1 MKQIKFTS
9 GVYRIKEI
17 KENSSSKFYKDLK
30 VGTMIRFEFETG
42 IIEKTTKMAIHN
54 PTNNTSYVS
63 PAHKV
68 RSVFW
73 RFTLEE
79 VKDKEECK

>member
-1 MKQIKFTS
+1 
-9 GVYRIKEI
+9 
-17 KENSSSKFYKDLK
+17 
-30 VGTMIRFEFETG
+30 MIRFEFETG

-54 PTNNTSYVS
+54 LTNNTSYVS

-79 VKDKEECK
+79 VKDKEVCK

>member
-1 MKQIKFTS
+1 MKPIKFTS

-30 VGTMIRFEFETG
+30 VGTMIRFEFKTG
-42 IIEKTTKMAIHN
+42 IIEKTTKIVIHN
-54 PTNNTSYVS
+54 LTNNTFYVS
-63 PAHKV
+63 PSHNV

-73 RFTLEE
+73 RFGLEE
-79 VKDKEECK
+79 VLPQ